1 VKKDRSRRQVARS
14 GRSAIIILPLYHALQ
29 NGITGF
35 SGIHKDHQLGMTSLI
50 WEYGSNIK
58 RHSSMKLYDF
68 MTISYKRLQDDFGKG
83 GFNRI
88 NTDLN
93 LFEVTPNWN
102 YSEGQTKGYK
112 PTSKVLNIKYKCMS
126 ECAEVNNIPL
136 IDINGRRIL
145 TPPKAILSKDKKGV
159 TIKAWRNLQV
169 SSVVSINRS
178 SLDEFGENL
187 NLSLLNK
194 FKNDKPEVVDNFYSD
209 IDAYRYLD
217 LLSRNNIAIDSII
230 QCYQESDSGRL
241 YGTGIN
247 LQNAPKIIRRAALA
261 GNYNYDIQNCHFSIL
276 NQKATGY
283 GLYLGTIEHY
293 LKNKKEVRNSISKDM
308 GLSIKVIKEVLI
320 AMLYG
325 SPLGKYGNSVSNK
338 VGVDKIDEI
347 MADDFFIGMNQ
358 DIKRARKTI
367 IDKSS
372 ISRGRL
378 SNAMGKKIV
387 VSNTTKPQQLAHLLQ
402 GVEALVLKTIVTQ
415 YNKNILLLLHDG
427 FVSNEELD
435 IKYMEENIKFE
446 TGYNLVLES
455 EVIKS
460 PAKAEISKRLSSHLE
475 KS

>member
-1 VKKDRSRRQVARS
+1 
-14 GRSAIIILPLYHALQ
+14 
-29 NGITGF
+29 
-35 SGIHKDHQLGMTSLI
+35 
-50 WEYGSNIK
+50 
-58 RHSSMKLYDF
+58 MKLHGF

-112 PTSKVLNIKYKCMS
+112 PTSKVLDIKYKCMS
-126 ECAEVNNIPL
+126 ECAEANKIPL

-169 SSVVSINRS
+169 SSVVPINRS

-187 NLSLLNK
+187 NSTLNK
-194 FKNDKPEVVDNFYSD
+194 FKNDKPEVVDEFHSD
-209 IDAYRYLD
+209 IDTYRCLD
-217 LLSRNNIAIDSII
+217 LLSRNNIASDSII

-241 YGTGIN
+241 YATGIN
-247 LQNAPKIIRRAALA
+247 LQNAPKIIRRAALS

-308 GLSIKVIKEVLI
+308 GLRIKVIKEVLI

-325 SPLGKYGNSVSNK
+325 SPLGKYGNSISNK

-347 MADDFFIGMNQ
+347 MADDFFTGMNQ
-358 DIKRARKTI
+358 DIKLARNTI

-378 SNAMGKKIV
+378 SNAMGKNIV
-387 VSNTTKPQQLAHLLQ
+387 VSNTTKTQQLAHLLQ
-402 GVEALVLKTIVTQ
+402 GVEALVLKTMVTQ
-415 YNKNILLLLHDG
+415 YNENILLLLHDG
-427 FVSNEELD
+427 FISNEKLD
-435 IKYMEENIKFE
+435 IKYMEENIKSE

-455 EVIKS
+455 ELIKS
-460 PAKAEISKRLSSHLE
+460 PAKAEISKR
-475 KS
+475 

>member
-1 VKKDRSRRQVARS
+1 
-14 GRSAIIILPLYHALQ
+14 
-29 NGITGF
+29 
-35 SGIHKDHQLGMTSLI
+35 
-50 WEYGSNIK
+50 
-58 RHSSMKLYDF
+58 MKLHGF
-68 MTISYKRLQDDFGKG
+68 MTISYKRLQDEFGKG

-112 PTSKVLNIKYKCMS
+112 PTSKVLDIKYKCMS
-126 ECAEVNNIPL
+126 ECAEANNIPL

-159 TIKAWRNLQV
+159 TITAWRNLLV
-169 SSVVSINRS
+169 SSVVPINRS

-187 NLSLLNK
+187 NFTLNK
-194 FKNDKPEVVDNFYSD
+194 FKNDKPEVVDKFRSD
-209 IDAYRYLD
+209 IDTYRCLD
-217 LLSRNNIAIDSII
+217 LLSRNNIANDSII

-241 YGTGIN
+241 YAIGIN

-276 NQKATGY
+276 NQKASRY
-283 GLYLGTIEHY
+283 GLYSKTIEHY

-325 SPLGKYGNSVSNK
+325 SPLGKYRNSISNK

-347 MADDFFIGMNQ
+347 MADDFFLGMNQ
-358 DIKRARKTI
+358 DIKRARNTI
-367 IDKSS
+367 IDKSF
-372 ISRGRL
+372 ISRDRL

-387 VSNTTKPQQLAHLLQ
+387 VSNTTKSQQLAHLLQ

-415 YNKNILLLLHDG
+415 YNKNILLLLHDR

-435 IKYMEENIKFE
+435 VKYMEENIKSE
-446 TGYNLVLES
+446 TGYNLVLEKR
-455 EVIKS
+455 VVKS
-460 PAKAEISKRLSSHLE
+460 PTKGEISKRLSSHL
-475 KS
+475 KK